1 MTAVNWTPD
10 MDANLHAWA
19 KQVPSP
25 SVAKQARELGIGLG
39 TAARRRKHLGIYSDT
54 TATESAHK
62 AKRAD
67 ASIRRAGLE
76 HRHLDRI
83 DHILARLEAP
93 SFKTV
98 MRGEGGREEAVTQDF
113 VPARDERDLSGAITQ
128 HWGALER
135 VRRMDTNNG
144 TSEAVSMLG
153 GIAKLLTNAADTM
166 PEEGP

>member
-1 MTAVNWTPD
+1 MAAINWTPD
-10 MDANLHAWA
+10 MDANLKTWA
-19 KQVPSP
+19 SQSPSP
-25 SVAKQARELGIGLG
+25 SVAKQARELGLG
-39 TAARRRKHLGIYSDT
+39 VATVDRRRKHLGIYSDT

-67 ASIRRAGLE
+67 ASIRRADLE

-93 SFKTV
+93 TFTTIL
-98 MRGEGGREEAVTQDF
+98 RGEGGREEAVTQDF

-135 VRRMDTNNG
+135 VRRMDTDNG
-144 TSEAVSMLG
+144 TSDAVSMLG
-153 GIAKLLTNAADTM
+153 NIAKLLTTAADTM